1 MAQGAGRAQARSHCG
16 TSVGGSHPGFGRDA
30 PTPGQNP
37 PVWTSRNTGLLISEH
52 CQSPCGVRCSDHR
65 KGESRRRPSSGE
77 GGERGP
83 LCSPGM
89 PAPGPPERVGP
100 QPQLRGLTPG
110 PLTAGGPRPAQPPG
124 RPAGQQG
131 GPPGEEELLWG
142 SPRGLR
148 PPPRHARPPGRTR
161 PRCCMATTWPAGQM
175 KPEPI
180 VCS

>member
-16 TSVGGSHPGFGRDA
+16 ISVGGSHPGLGRDA
-30 PTPGQNP
+30 PSPGQNP
-37 PVWTSRNTGLLISEH
+37 PVWMSRNTGLLISEH

-110 PLTAGGPRPAQPPG
+110 PLTAGGPRPAQPRGGLLGSREDLQGKRNFCGARPG
-124 RPAGQQG
+124 GYALPPGTHGLLG
-131 GPPGEEELLWG
+131 GPAPGAAWL
-142 SPRGLR
+142 PRGL
-148 PPPRHARPPGRTR
+148 PAR
-161 PRCCMATTWPAGQM
+161 
-175 KPEPI
+175 
-180 VCS
+180 

>member
-65 KGESRRRPSSGE
+65 KGESRRRPSPGE

-110 PLTAGGPRPAQPPG
+110 PLAAGGPAQH
-124 RPAGQQG
+124 
-131 GPPGEEELLWG
+131 
-142 SPRGLR
+142 SPRY
-148 PPPRHARPPGRTR
+148 PCWAAGRTSRGRGTSVGLAQGATPSPQARTASWEDPTPVLHGYHVACR
-161 PRCCMATTWPAGQM
+161 PDEA
-175 KPEPI
+175 
-180 VCS
+180 